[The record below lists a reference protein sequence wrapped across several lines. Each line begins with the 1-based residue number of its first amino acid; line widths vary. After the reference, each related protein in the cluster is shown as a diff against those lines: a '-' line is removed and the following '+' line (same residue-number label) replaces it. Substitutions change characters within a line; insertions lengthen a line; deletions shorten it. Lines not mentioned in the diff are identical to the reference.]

1 MKLFKIYL
9 LKRLLLSSLHNISY
23 VVFDCG
29 ESFKAEDIKEEVKDD
44 ESIDDTLTIHQKIAN
59 SNVVGEDIK
68 KGNLIMH
75 MLKKHTKFF
84 SCSVCHKSFAKNSK
98 LFKHN
103 KSASHLERMKS
114 INTNI
119 PLTQSSFVDWDESI
133 KEEVKEEEN
142 VDAPSSISYSTENYI
157 KEEIKEEVN
166 EFDEGQGVDHSNLDT
181 DNLVDCSEYVQVQ
194 MNLTK

>member
-1 MKLFKIYL
+1 MKSKNRIIPPTQ
-9 LKRLLLSSLHNISY
+9 SSF
-23 VVFDCG
+23 VDCG
-29 ESFKAEDIKEEVKDD
+29 ESIKEEDIKEEVKAD
-44 ESIDDTLTIHQKIAN
+44 ESDDDPLTIHQEIAN
-59 SNVVGEDIK
+59 STVVGEDIK

-98 LFKHN
+98 LFKHK

-119 PLTQSSFVDWDESI
+119 PLAQSSFVDWDESI
-133 KEEVKEEEN
+133 KEEDIKEEIKEEEN
-142 VDAPSSISYSTENYI
+142 VDDPSSVSYSIETYI
-157 KEEIKEEVN
+157 KEEIKEEV
-166 EFDEGQGVDHSNLDT
+166 DEEQGVEDSNLDT